1 MCCSNIYLK
10 LLFDLCPIWEHTSFK
25 KYEASLFK
33 ITFLLARRSLVHNC
47 PTDCSC
53 DIPGVLEAEVCQ
65 PGTSLGL
72 HGVPGGGGAPKTG
85 LCCQSSV
92 PGEEP
97 DHGRQGA
104 LVPPVYSVQEDCGR
118 NWTYTSHG
126 KLLIFR
132 SRTLLL

>member
-53 DIPGVLEAEVCQ
+53 DIP
-65 PGTSLGL
+65 
-72 HGVPGGGGAPKTG
+72 GVPGGGGAPKTG